1 MGESDPQSGIYSS
14 QAFKTL
20 SIPDAWSW
28 VHYAGVD
35 TKRNSYMV
43 HKYGKL
49 EKPVW
54 DVFLIGKAFSIFEL
68 FVLSFTDVY

>member
-49 EKPVW
+49 ENCMSGILSQYWLRTVHE
-54 DVFLIGKAFSIFEL
+54 AF
-68 FVLSFTDVY
+68 V